1 MFVKKEK
8 FHYNNHMAEDDES
21 KEHLRPPAGV
31 SGDLA
36 GKRISYY
43 FNLFK
48 WPVLVALLAEIILII
63 INQPNVYLW
72 FVNLLLFVSLTV
84 WVKYVYNLR
93 LGQTIILS
101 VCAGFILGFLVA
113 LFKLIWWH
121 KFYLFFNVVTET
133 MMVTMAG
140 LLLSGGTYLVISKEY
155 RKKEES
161 LFNFIKKNKKGGGE
175 NGK

>member
-1 MFVKKEK
+1 MVVRKGK
-8 FHYNNHMAEDDES
+8 FHYNNHMTEGDES
-21 KEHLRPPAGV
+21 KEHLRPPTGV

-36 GKRISYY
+36 GKRISFY
-43 FNLFK
+43 FNFFK

-63 INQPNVYLW
+63 INQPDVYLW
-72 FVNLLLFVSLTV
+72 FINLLLFVSLTV
-84 WVKYVYNLR
+84 WVKYVNNLR
-93 LGQTIILS
+93 LSQTVILG
-101 VCAGFILGFLVA
+101 VCAGFVLGFLVS

-121 KFYLFFNVVTET
+121 KLYWLFNVVTET
-133 MMVTMAG
+133 VLVAMAG
-140 LLLSGGTYLVISKEY
+140 LLLSGGTYLVISKEH

>member
-1 MFVKKEK
+1 M
-8 FHYNNHMAEDDES
+8 EDKISQE
-21 KEHLRPPAGV
+21 EHLKPPAGV

-63 INQPNVYLW
+63 TNQLVVYLW
-72 FVNLLLFVSLTV
+72 FVNLLLFVSLATWAKFV
-84 WVKYVYNLR
+84 NNLR
-93 LGQTIILS
+93 LGQTIILGI
-101 VCAGFILGFLVA
+101 CAGFILGFLVS

-121 KFYLFFNVVTET
+121 KLYLFFNVVTET
-133 MMVTMAG
+133 MIVTMTG
-140 LLLSGGTYLVISKEY
+140 LLLSGGTYLLISREY